1 LAKLAREYSR
11 QKIYVGD
18 MRVFDLG
25 LMRFDGIWAIASLLH
40 IPRKEI
46 LKVLKK
52 LYDVLRPKGILVTSM
67 KSGDGNETPRMV
79 GFSSYINLKSGT

>member
-25 LMRFDGIWAIASLLH
+25 LMRYDGIWAIASLLH

-52 LYDVLRPKGILVTSM
+52 LYDVLRPKGILLTSM
-67 KSGDGNETPRMV
+67 KRGDGNETPRMV